1 MVWMLESHYIVL
13 LSFIIL
19 SIFRTFTTDGLLRG
33 DIVGYRNGKG
43 QMLPIFNL
51 GRVSSLQRHR
61 TVRWYAEIL

>member
-1 MVWMLESHYIVL
+1 MLELHYIVL

-19 SIFRTFTTDGLLRG
+19 SIFRTFTTDSLLRG
-33 DIVGYRNGKG
+33 DIVGYRNRKG

-51 GRVSSLQRHR
+51 GRVSSLQCHG